1 MERIEMVEALRA
13 KAEVSYEEARQAL
26 EENGWD
32 LLAALVSLEKD
43 GKIRGSKAKEEKK
56 MDGARAQVNTRTA
69 EGWINRFVGWVKG
82 LIEAGNRNHFIVRKD
97 GRQVME
103 VSVTIA
109 ALLFILLHGF
119 FMFVFVISLFFGY
132 RYSFRSEKDNLAQ
145 KREMEEARAA
155 AEQLNN
161 HHTVNSFG
169 ETA

>member
-1 MERIEMVEALRA
+1 MERMEMVEMLRA

-26 EENGWD
+26 EDSGWD
-32 LLAALVSLEKD
+32 LLSALVSLEKN
-43 GKIRGSKAKEEKK
+43 GKLKGSGKKEGKK
-56 MDGARAQVNTRTA
+56 MEGGKAQVNTKTA
-69 EGWINRFVGWVKG
+69 ENWINRFVNWVKG
-82 LIEAGNRNHFIVRKD
+82 IIEAGNRNHFIVKKD